1 MTITTAPTIS
11 AKERRR
17 VIAATTI
24 GTAIEW
30 YDYFLYA
37 AVAGLV
43 FNQLMFGPLE
53 GGLATIISFA
63 SVGLSFL
70 FRPLGAILAGHFG
83 DKLGRRTVLMVTL
96 FAMGGATTLIGLL
109 PTYDTWG
116 IWAPILLITLRIIQG
131 ISAGGEWGSAVLLA
145 VEHAPNNKRGVY
157 GAGPQVGVPMGLLMS
172 SGVLS
177 IMNTIAPGDA
187 FLEWGW
193 RIPFLFSI
201 VLVVIGYA
209 VRMGVDESPVFREIS
224 ERKDAEAP
232 NPIGILF
239 KRYLPLVFT
248 AALVFAGNGAVGYM
262 TTGGYIQNY
271 TTNPEGPI
279 GLDRGDVLNAVTLS
293 AVTWL
298 FSTLFAGWV
307 SDHIGRR
314 MTYLIGFVLQG
325 IGAAALFPLVNTG
338 SLGML
343 YLALIGL
350 TVGLGLTY
358 GPQSALYAEL
368 FPASIRA
375 SGVSITY
382 AIGSIFGGAF
392 APMIAAA
399 LLEATGTTFAISV
412 YLVGMSTVGFVCTF
426 LLRERKGIPLGPEQ
440 EAQQMAGHFTF
451 GKNC

>member
-426 LLRERKGIPLGPEQ
+426 LLRERKGIPLGPEH
-440 EAQQMAGHFTF
+440 ETQQMTGHFTF

>member
-358 GPQSALYAEL
+358 GPQAALYAEL

-440 EAQQMAGHFTF
+440 EAQQMTGHFTF
-451 GKNC
+451 GKNY